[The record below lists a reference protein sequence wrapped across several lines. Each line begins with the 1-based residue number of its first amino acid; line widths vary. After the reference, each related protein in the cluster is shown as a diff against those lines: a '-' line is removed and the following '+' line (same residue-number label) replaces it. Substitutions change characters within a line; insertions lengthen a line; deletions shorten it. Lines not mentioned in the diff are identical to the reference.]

1 MDYTSDEYK
10 AICSDHRAIC
20 EVAGFQPH
28 ADDEEK
34 GTIFYLSGKFSK
46 TEGEDRLLAFS
57 IEKAVVSED
66 TAFYAKDEV
75 LTALK
80 NIMESVFPEHVIDT
94 NGIEEERRNEIV
106 DLTEKRLANRVAMQT
121 RRGVANTKFLDF
133 LFYKGTSPADAPFI
147 VYKFGDK
154 YGIFKHP
161 NAEQY
166 GFRLF
171 YK

>member
-20 EVAGFQPH
+20 EVVGFQPQ
-28 ADDEEK
+28 DDGEEE
-34 GTIFYLSGKFSK
+34 GNIFYLSGGVSR
-46 TEGEDRLLAFS
+46 TEGEERLLAFS
-57 IEKAVVSED
+57 IEKAAVPED

-80 NIMESVFPEHVIDT
+80 NIMESVFPEYVIDT
-94 NGIEEERRNEIV
+94 NGIEEEMRNEIV
-106 DLTEKRLANRVAMQT
+106 DLTEKRVANRVAMQT

-133 LFYKGTSPADAPFI
+133 FFYKGTSPVDCPFI

-166 GFRLF
+166 GFRLI